1 MGPKLRYCM
10 DVMGIVDIADVTE
23 SNIKR
28 AFRKIAVNVHPDK
41 GGGDAGKF
49 VELTEARD
57 TLSEFLIAK
66 AFAGSRGTDGTDGTD
81 GTEGTD
87 GTDGTNSG
95 GSVDD
100 KNCGSDIWE
109 WVASAMR
116 TKDSTE
122 INNAFRKMVG
132 DVAMKL
138 FDTVGTENMLRNYEL
153 FVKYREFLCLDDDT
167 LDAIK
172 ARISQSTH
180 AVILNP
186 TVDDLLNDNVF
197 RLNYMDD
204 LFNIPLW
211 HSELYYD
218 LSEGELVVRCV
229 PILGD
234 DVWISGTGDIHKCV
248 DVWLNPGSPDFDW
261 TGSESVAVGCR
272 TFTVLYGDLKVVPTQ
287 SVVFRGMG
295 PAKINTQDMYD
306 VCERLDVVIHVRS
319 HFGVKD

>member
-1 MGPKLRYCM
+1 MGLKLRYCM
-10 DVMGIVDIADVTE
+10 DVMGIVNIDDVTE

-57 TLSEFLIAK
+57 TLSEFLTAK
-66 AFAGSRGTDGTDGTD
+66 AFAGSRGNYGKD
-81 GTEGTD
+81 GTEGTG
-87 GTDGTNSG
+87 GTGGTG

-100 KNCGSDIWE
+100 KNCGSDMWE
-109 WVASAMR
+109 WIASAMR

-132 DVAMKL
+132 DVAIKL

-153 FVKYREFLCLDDDT
+153 FVKYREFLCLDDNM

-172 ARISQSTH
+172 TRISQSTH

-261 TGSESVAVGCR
+261 TGSEIVSVGCR
-272 TFTVLYGDLKVVPTQ
+272 TFTVRYGDLKVVPTQ
-287 SVVFRGMG
+287 SVVFPGMG
-295 PAKINTQDMYD
+295 PAKINTHDMYD
-306 VCERLDVVIHVRS
+306 VSERLDVVVHVRA